1 MYVYRPNDQGR
12 GFPSKVGGGGG
23 EVVKDSDTH

>member
-12 GFPSKVGGGGG
+12 GFPSKVGGGG